1 MNNSKTPK
9 SKCPIC
15 LHYGNV
21 EGRRRLTAYEDDRK
35 NHLLSCYKCFKR
47 DCDAME
53 EMWSE
58 YRINSVDMIL
68 EVD

>member
-1 MNNSKTPK
+1 MNNLKTPK

-21 EGRRRLTAYEDDRK
+21 ESRRRLTAYEDDRK

-47 DCDAME
+47 DCELME

-58 YRINSVDMIL
+58 YRVSVGFGDY
-68 EVD
+68 DN

>member
-1 MNNSKTPK
+1 MTNLKIPK

-21 EGRRRLTAYEDDRK
+21 EARRRLTAYEDDRE
-35 NHLLSCYKCFKR
+35 NHLLSCYKCFKG
-47 DCDAME
+47 DCDLME

-58 YRINSVDMIL
+58 YKRSSGV
-68 EVD
+68 

>member
-1 MNNSKTPK
+1 MNNLKTNK

-47 DCDAME
+47 DCNLME

-58 YRINSVDMIL
+58 YRSSVGFGDY
-68 EVD
+68 ED

>member
-1 MNNSKTPK
+1 MTG
-9 SKCPIC
+9 SKCPC
-15 LHYGNV
+15 CGNCGNV
-21 EGRRRLTAYEDDRK
+21 EIRRRLTAYEDDRK

-58 YRINSVDMIL
+58 YNKWEEKLKQQITSL
-68 EVD
+68 